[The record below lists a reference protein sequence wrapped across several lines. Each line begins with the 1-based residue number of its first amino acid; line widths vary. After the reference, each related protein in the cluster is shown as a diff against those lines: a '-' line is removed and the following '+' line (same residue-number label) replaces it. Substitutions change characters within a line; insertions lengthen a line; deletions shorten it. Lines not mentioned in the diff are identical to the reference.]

1 MSVKCGGNI
10 YRNLWRALLL
20 ERVGPQSR
28 GLYPSR
34 SLLFQDLGLVNVR
47 SSPRRQFLSTA
58 TAHSTINHQGGRR
71 QISPTKYN
79 TDNHVVSLGSS
90 ALITQNLDFWL
101 QNTPVADVRR
111 ADVRAIEDIFTHPN
125 TTTHSAL
132 ARLEPE
138 SITVLYQFLSKFNCL
153 DLMKQ
158 VRMVLEDA
166 GHITTEAD
174 FKIWFIAYL
183 KSNQLDNAINLMNEL
198 KTKEL
203 DVSWNKILLSSINMG
218 DLELAHQTIKKLA
231 EQHHVYCDADVYKSL
246 IKAFLSR
253 GKQND
258 RESLGHA
265 IRTFQ
270 LMVQTNTEADGET
283 YSAFIEAYIE
293 DSLANWKDDEHDIR
307 ISTIDRLYEA
317 ILTQDNFEPPSS
329 LWASLIHFYAKNG
342 ELSKAEQIYQD
353 FKKTQDNTSTDVMSV
368 VEYLIKRFSKRHLL
382 VSANSLF
389 YELVADGHKFDA
401 STIARMVEAH
411 GYRNDLE
418 AAEQLLS
425 DSQQV
430 LKTPST
436 KHYLSAMR
444 EYIRLHDIAG
454 ARRIYDKVKDQLP
467 SLRGEDRVYM
477 YNLLLTGYCH
487 VRDIRKCEDFWRQMT
502 DHDAVSYNI
511 MLEAYSTCGLWD
523 DFAQLLDKMHQNK
536 VQMDNRTKSILI
548 FTQLRQDNIQKA
560 EALINEYISAETM
573 KKNGT
578 NLAGAINAALQC
590 RSLQGDQEACQK
602 LFDYLEAHGLATA
615 PSYQSLMFCLGNQ
628 GKLRELRQVYK
639 KAAAKRIR
647 AEPALDRL
655 FRQWLQMQ

>member
-28 GLYPSR
+28 GLHPSR
-34 SLLFQDLGLVNVR
+34 SLFFQDLGLVNGR
-47 SSPRRQFLSTA
+47 SNSRRQFLSTA
-58 TAHSTINHQGGRR
+58 TAHSTINNQGSRR

-79 TDNHVVSLGSS
+79 TDKYTVTPANPDLIPQTLG
-90 ALITQNLDFWL
+90 FWL
-101 QNTPVADVRR
+101 QTTPLADVRR
-111 ADVRAIEDIFTHPN
+111 ADVRAIEDIFTNPN
-125 TTTHSAL
+125 TTTQSAL

-138 SITVLYQFLSKFNCL
+138 NISVLYRLLAKYNCM

-158 VRMVLEDA
+158 VHMVLEHA
-166 GHITTEAD
+166 GHKTTETD
-174 FKIWFIAYL
+174 LKIWFDTYI
-183 KSNQLDNAINLMNEL
+183 KSDQMDGAVTLMNEL
-198 KTKEL
+198 ITKGV
-203 DVSWNKILLSSINMG
+203 DVSWDKILLSNIDIG
-218 DLELAHQTIKKLA
+218 ELEVAQQTIKKLA
-231 EQHHVYCDADVYKSL
+231 EKYHIQCDANVYKNL
-246 IKAFLSR
+246 IKAFLNR
-253 GKQND
+253 GKQHD

-293 DSLANWKDDEHDIR
+293 DSLANWKDDGHDIR

-317 ILTQDNFEPPSS
+317 ILTQDNFAPPSS

-353 FKKTQDNTSTDVMSV
+353 YKKTQDSTSTDVMIV
-368 VEYLIKRFSKRHLL
+368 VEYLIKRFSKRRLL
-382 VSANSLF
+382 ISANSLF

-425 DSQQV
+425 DSQHI
-430 LKTPST
+430 LKSPSL

-454 ARRIYDKVKDQLP
+454 ARRIYDKVQDQLS
-467 SLRGEDRVYM
+467 SLRWEDRVYM
-477 YNLLLTGYCH
+477 HNLLLTGYCH
-487 VRDIRKCEDFWRQMT
+487 LRDIRGCEKFWNQMG
-502 DHDAVSYNI
+502 DRDPVSYNI

-536 VQMDNRTKSILI
+536 VQMDSRTKSILI
-548 FTQLRQDNIQKA
+548 FTQLRQDNVQKA
-560 EALINEYISAETM
+560 EALINEYVSAETM
-573 KKNGT
+573 RKKGA
-578 NLAGAINAALQC
+578 NLVGAINAALQC
-590 RSLQGDQEACQK
+590 RSLQGDLEACQK
-602 LFDYLEAHGLATA
+602 LFDCLDAHGLATGPA
-615 PSYQSLMFCLGNQ
+615 YQSLMFCLGNQ
-628 GKLRELRQVYK
+628 GNLSELRQIYK
-639 KAAAKRIR
+639 KAAATRMR
-647 AEPALDRL
+647 PEPALDRV
-655 FRQWLQMQ
+655 FRQWLKMQ